1 MFKKFLLTS
10 LPVMLCI
17 SPAYAISSKYA
28 QQLER
33 SGCTQVSE
41 TQGCDIHKSK
51 ADNAKA
57 GFIVSTTVN
66 AAQKLSY
73 KQKLER
79 SGCTQLS
86 EINGCDINKTRAE
99 NNVTSVIVSTTPF
112 SGNWVA
118 VAPAVHT
125 IVANIYINDKNMV
138 WVNGNQVNAKK
149 SDDTLVFKTGTIT
162 YSIQGKHYSK
172 GKNVWKDSDAGTSGP
187 IEGKAD

>member
-1 MFKKFLLTS
+1 MLL
-10 LPVMLCI
+10 C
-17 SPAYAISSKYA
+17 SKYA

-99 NNVTSVIVSTTPF
+99 NNVTSSVVSTSPF
-112 SGNWVA
+112 SGNWIA
-118 VAPAVHT
+118 VASEVNT
-125 IVANIYINDKNMV
+125 IVANIYINDKDKV

-149 SDDTLVFKTGTIT
+149 SDDTLIFKTGSIT
-162 YSIQGKHYSK
+162 YSIQGKNNSK
-172 GKNVWKDSDAGTSGP
+172 GKNVWFDSDAGTGGP

>member
-1 MFKKFLLTS
+1 MFKKLLLIFFPFVLS
-10 LPVMLCI
+10 I
-17 SPAYAISSKYA
+17 SPAYAISSNYA

-33 SGCTQVSE
+33 SGCTQVTE

-51 ADNAKA
+51 AENSKA

-86 EINGCDINKTRAE
+86 EINGCDIKKTRAE
-99 NNVTSVIVSTTPF
+99 NNVTSVIVSTSPF

-138 WVNGNQVNAKK
+138 WVNGNQVIAKK
-149 SDDTLVFKTGTIT
+149 SDDTLNFKTGTIT
-162 YSIQGKHYSK
+162 YSIQGKNNSK
-172 GKNVWKDSDAGTSGP
+172 GKNVWFDSDAGTSGP
-187 IEGKAD
+187 IEGKTD